1 MATEIRRSIP
11 IPEGV
16 EVVKE
21 GNRLIVK
28 GELGILEREFTY
40 PSITVEVQEGVVVV
54 DTLVKRRIYK
64 AMVGTFASHIKN
76 MIEGVSKG
84 YKYELKMV
92 YSHFPIQLSV
102 EDGRVVIK
110 NFLGERSPRYAPIV
124 EGTKVEIDG
133 NRIIVSGIN
142 KEHVGQTAANIEQA
156 TRIKRLD
163 PRVFQDGIYIVAKG

>member
-1 MATEIRRSIP
+1 MGREVRRIVP

-21 GNRLIVK
+21 DSTLVVN
-28 GELGILEREFTY
+28 GELGTLKREFAY
-40 PSITVEVQEGVVVV
+40 PNVVVEVQEDAVVV
-54 DTLVKRRIYK
+54 DTLVKRRTYK

-76 MIEGVSKG
+76 MFEGVSSG
-84 YKYELKMV
+84 YKYELKLV

-102 EDGRVVIK
+102 ETGKVVIK
-110 NFLGERSPRYAPIV
+110 NFLGERSPRYAPVI
-124 EGTKVEIDG
+124 EDTKVEVEG
-133 NRIIVSGIN
+133 NRVIVSGID

-156 TRIKRLD
+156 TRIKRFD